1 MKGHLKMGS
10 NKIIHGNCQN
20 KLKELNNE
28 CVDLVYFDPPFFT
41 QKTHSLKTRDNSKT
55 YEFEDKF
62 NSLNEYLEL
71 IESVLIQSK
80 RVLKVTGSVFLHCDK
95 TASHYIRII
104 LDKVFGHDNF
114 QSEIVWSYKRW
125 SNSKKGLLNAHQIIF
140 FYSKTKD
147 FKFNTIYTEY
157 SATTNIDQI
166 LQERERDEN
175 GKSVYKKDEN
185 GNVVI
190 GKEKKGVP
198 LSDVW
203 EIPYLNPKAKER
215 TGYPTQ
221 KPVLLLNR
229 VISIA
234 TDEGDLVLDPFC
246 GSGTTCVSAKLL
258 KRNYIGIDKSLDAVD
273 LANSRLDEMIITESE
288 LLNKGT
294 ESYLEKTEKELA
306 ILQNI
311 NAIPVQRNSGID
323 GFLKEQING
332 NPVPVKIQGEYETIE
347 DAIEKLEKA
356 SIGKG
361 YDYKIVIQTRE
372 STTSR
377 LFGFESDVEII
388 KSLELQAIERGKR
401 STKAQRAV

>member
-1 MKGHLKMGS
+1 MKGHQKMET
-10 NKIIHGNCQN
+10 NKIIYGDCQD
-20 KLKELNNE
+20 KLKELKNE

-41 QKTHSLKTRDNSKT
+41 QKTHSLKTRDNAKT
-55 YEFEDKF
+55 YEFKDKY

-71 IESVLIQSK
+71 IENVLIQSK
-80 RVLKVTGSVFLHCDK
+80 RVLKDTGSVFLHCDK
-95 TASHYIRII
+95 TASHNIRII
-104 LDKVFGHDNF
+104 LDKVFGRDNF

-147 FKFNTIYTEY
+147 FKFNTIYTKY
-157 SATTNIDQI
+157 SVTTNIDQI

-203 EIPYLNPKAKER
+203 DIPYLNPKAKER

-221 KPVLLLNR
+221 KPVLLLNQ

-246 GSGTTCVSAKLL
+246 GSGTTCVSAKHL

-273 LANSRLDEMIITESE
+273 LAISRLDEMIITESE

-356 SIGKG
+356 SAEKG

-372 STTSR
+372 SVTSR

-388 KSLELQAIERGKR
+388 KSLELQAKERGKQ
-401 STKAQRAV
+401 STKAQQAV